1 MPDGP
6 LSPVAILIRCTLCPS
21 IADGAFPF
29 EAALGP
35 AGRSAFDRHLKTAHG
50 LTFDPPTLDA
60 WLDRVR
66 RG

>member
-6 LSPVAILIRCTLCPS
+6 VQILLRCTLCPS

-29 EAALGP
+29 EAAFDPGGQ
-35 AGRSAFDRHLKTAHG
+35 AEFDRHLKTAHG

>member
-6 LSPVAILIRCTLCPS
+6 LSPVAILIRCTLCPVE
-21 IADGAFPF
+21 GVTPF

-35 AGRSAFDRHLKTAHG
+35 AGRSAFDRHLKVAHG